1 MRPDASNRQADRPP
15 VPPPNVVVR
24 STVGATLI
32 TTTRHSSHFEVS
44 VFVHGRLTVVHQR
57 YSLADAVDTH
67 GAEAER
73 AGVR

>member
-1 MRPDASNRQADRPP
+1 MPEASDRQADSEP

-24 STVGATLI
+24 STIGATLI
-32 TTTRHSSHFEVS
+32 TTTRHSSHFEVA

-67 GAEAER
+67 GDEAER
-73 AGVR
+73 AGTP